1 MTLPKTT
8 KSARANRPGCLF
20 KDTVMN
26 DLSLD
31 LTAPQTLA
39 LSPEQRACLLG
50 HDPAR
55 ADAGSHR
62 LRLALTAAQVPAD
75 IQAAL
80 QGYSASQPILAACW
94 LQVPGLRGWRQALPN
109 QGGAI
114 RWVGLDTQAA
124 ALNLAP
130 DEVLAVSQR
139 TLANGGVELEF
150 VAAALALDP
159 PSLEQLVAEVL
170 ALANGEA
177 PTFNEV
183 GYEHYVQWRQDMA
196 ADADAA
202 QGRAYWQHAGV
213 DPARGDALHLGLRGN
228 PQPSGALRQT
238 LQLEVPLSD
247 LGGAL
252 ALADFLGQPLDLV
265 LQGLWWVLLG
275 RLSGQRGFVA
285 GWLHDCR
292 SDYDHFENTLGV
304 FEKILPL
311 RVELD
316 PARHLGEW
324 LQQAEERLGDHLG
337 WQEYC
342 PIEAPTSAAPLL
354 AGFVFEQAHIDP
366 RQVLAYPHRGAFE
379 LLLSARVRGQTLFL
393 NIQANGAAYSAASI
407 EVLLEQYRTLLQQLP
422 GDGAVTLD
430 DLEPVGARERQRL
443 SGLAPQQP
451 VQSNEGLA
459 QCLARHAR
467 QTPQAMALSDGR
479 QQLDYA
485 GLQQTVTR
493 MAGWLQ
499 GQGVGVGQCVA
510 IETERSLQGVLHILA
525 VLVAG
530 AYYLPLEPAWPAERR
545 HDLLTRAEPALVLCD
560 PASSSARGPW
570 PSASLEQAGRDAELP
585 FQAPQLTDRH
595 LAYLLFTSGS
605 TGAPKGVLV
614 EHGALGNYARSAS
627 AALGLQAGMRLAL
640 TSPLSVDLGHTLLFG
655 AWQVGA
661 GLVIAAAE
669 DLVDGAAFS
678 RFLLR
683 ERPDVAKFVP
693 SHLAALLEGHTPP
706 LPETLILGGEAAPQR
721 LVEQLFKR
729 APGLRLFNHYGP
741 TETTVGVMFHPLR
754 ADAPDRDERVPL
766 SRVLDGNR
774 VYLLDQRLRLVP
786 TGALGELYI
795 GGAQLCRGYLGQASA
810 ECFIEDPF
818 LAGQRLYRSGDLG
831 RYRAEGGLQLV
842 GRQDQQVKLRGQ
854 RIELGE
860 IEAALLALP
869 GVEQAVARLWSPG
882 DGAASLIAYV
892 VLNEDAAEGALEQLP
907 RALAARLPE
916 ALCPARLLAMPS
928 LPRLANG
935 KVDRSALPD
944 PGQQVPRQPVRAPTS
959 ELQACLRDAMAEL
972 LECPPD
978 ALGVDH
984 DFFEAG
990 GHSLLVIKLV
1000 ARLRTMFKLEVAPGL
1015 VFDHPSA
1022 AGLAEAL
1029 GELAEPLR
1037 LEKIARLR
1045 RELDSLSDQQR
1056 AELLAQAR
1064 AARGL
1069 TTH

>member
-1 MTLPKTT
+1 
-8 KSARANRPGCLF
+8 
-20 KDTVMN
+20 MN

-247 LGGAL
+247 LDGAL

-706 LPETLILGGEAAPQR
+706 LPETLILGGEATPQR

>member
-1 MTLPKTT
+1 
-8 KSARANRPGCLF
+8 
-20 KDTVMN
+20 MN

-247 LGGAL
+247 LDGAL

-706 LPETLILGGEAAPQR
+706 LPETLILGGEATPQR

-754 ADAPDRDERVPL
+754 ADVPDRDERVPL

>member
-1 MTLPKTT
+1 
-8 KSARANRPGCLF
+8 
-20 KDTVMN
+20 MN

-451 VQSNEGLA
+451 VQSNDGLA
-459 QCLARHAR
+459 QCLAGHAR

-706 LPETLILGGEAAPQR
+706 LPETLILGGEATPQR

-754 ADAPDRDERVPL
+754 ADVPDRDERVPL

-935 KVDRSALPD
+935 KVDRSALAD

-972 LECPPD
+972 LECSPD
-978 ALGVDH
+978 TLGVDH

>member
-228 PQPSGALRQT
+228 PQHSGALRQT

-247 LGGAL
+247 LDGAL

-451 VQSNEGLA
+451 VQSNDGLA
-459 QCLARHAR
+459 QCMARHAR

-706 LPETLILGGEAAPQR
+706 LPETLILGGEATPQR

>member
-1 MTLPKTT
+1 
-8 KSARANRPGCLF
+8 
-20 KDTVMN
+20 MN

-228 PQPSGALRQT
+228 PQHSGALRQT

-247 LGGAL
+247 LDGAL

-451 VQSNEGLA
+451 VQSNDGLA

-706 LPETLILGGEAAPQR
+706 LPETLILGGEATPQR

>member
-1 MTLPKTT
+1 
-8 KSARANRPGCLF
+8 
-20 KDTVMN
+20 MN

-247 LGGAL
+247 LDGAL

-451 VQSNEGLA
+451 VQSNDGLA

-706 LPETLILGGEAAPQR
+706 LPETLILGGEATPQR

-978 ALGVDH
+978 TLGVDH

>member
-1 MTLPKTT
+1 
-8 KSARANRPGCLF
+8 
-20 KDTVMN
+20 MN

-706 LPETLILGGEAAPQR
+706 LPETLILGGEATPQR

-1056 AELLAQAR
+1056 AELLAKAR

-1069 TTH
+1069 AAH

>member
-1 MTLPKTT
+1 
-8 KSARANRPGCLF
+8 
-20 KDTVMN
+20 MN

-247 LGGAL
+247 LDGAL

-560 PASSSARGPW
+560 PASSSALGPW

-706 LPETLILGGEAAPQR
+706 LPETLILGGEATPQR

>member
-1 MTLPKTT
+1 
-8 KSARANRPGCLF
+8 
-20 KDTVMN
+20 MN

-247 LGGAL
+247 LDGAL

-451 VQSNEGLA
+451 VQSNDGLA

-706 LPETLILGGEAAPQR
+706 LPETLILGGEATPQR

-754 ADAPDRDERVPL
+754 ADVPDRDERVPL

>member
-706 LPETLILGGEAAPQR
+706 LPETLILGGEATPQR

-754 ADAPDRDERVPL
+754 ADVPDRDERVPL

-978 ALGVDH
+978 TLGVDH

>member
-1 MTLPKTT
+1 
-8 KSARANRPGCLF
+8 
-20 KDTVMN
+20 MN

-585 FQAPQLTDRH
+585 FQTPQLTDRH

-706 LPETLILGGEAAPQR
+706 LPETLILGGEATPQR

-892 VLNEDAAEGALEQLP
+892 VLNEDGAEGALEQLP

>member
-1 MTLPKTT
+1 
-8 KSARANRPGCLF
+8 
-20 KDTVMN
+20 MN

-247 LGGAL
+247 LDGAL

-451 VQSNEGLA
+451 VQSNDGLA

-706 LPETLILGGEAAPQR
+706 LPETLILGGEATPQR

>member
-1 MTLPKTT
+1 
-8 KSARANRPGCLF
+8 
-20 KDTVMN
+20 MN

-31 LTAPQTLA
+31 LSAPQTLA

-247 LGGAL
+247 LDGAL

-706 LPETLILGGEAAPQR
+706 LPETLILGGEATPQR

>member
-1 MTLPKTT
+1 
-8 KSARANRPGCLF
+8 
-20 KDTVMN
+20 MN

-170 ALANGEA
+170 ALVNGEA

-247 LGGAL
+247 LDGAL

-451 VQSNEGLA
+451 VQSNDGLA

-706 LPETLILGGEAAPQR
+706 LPETLILGGEATPQR

-754 ADAPDRDERVPL
+754 ADVPDRDERVPL

>member
-1 MTLPKTT
+1 
-8 KSARANRPGCLF
+8 
-20 KDTVMN
+20 MN

-430 DLEPVGARERQRL
+430 DLEPVGAQERQRL

-706 LPETLILGGEAAPQR
+706 LPETLILGGEATPQR

>member
-1 MTLPKTT
+1 
-8 KSARANRPGCLF
+8 
-20 KDTVMN
+20 MN

-183 GYEHYVQWRQDMA
+183 GYENYVQWRQDMA

-247 LGGAL
+247 LDGAL

-706 LPETLILGGEAAPQR
+706 LPETLILGGEATPQR

>member
-1 MTLPKTT
+1 
-8 KSARANRPGCLF
+8 
-20 KDTVMN
+20 MN

-706 LPETLILGGEAAPQR
+706 LPETLILGGEATPQR

-754 ADAPDRDERVPL
+754 ADVPDRDERVPL

>member
-1 MTLPKTT
+1 
-8 KSARANRPGCLF
+8 
-20 KDTVMN
+20 MN

-247 LGGAL
+247 LDGAL

-706 LPETLILGGEAAPQR
+706 LPETLILGGEATPQR

-882 DGAASLIAYV
+882 EGAASLIAYV
-892 VLNEDAAEGALEQLP
+892 VLGADAADGALEQLP
-907 RALAARLPE
+907 QALAARLPE
-916 ALCPARLLAMPS
+916 ALCPARLLPMPS

-935 KVDRSALPD
+935 KVERAALPD
-944 PGQQVPRQPVRAPTS
+944 PGQLLHRQPVREPTS

-972 LECPPD
+972 LDCAPS

-1000 ARLRTMFKLEVAPGL
+1000 ARLRSQFKIEVAPGL

-1029 GELAEPLR
+1029 GELGEPLQ

-1056 AELLAQAR
+1056 AELLAKAR

-1069 TTH
+1069 AAH

>member
-1 MTLPKTT
+1 
-8 KSARANRPGCLF
+8 
-20 KDTVMN
+20 MN

-451 VQSNEGLA
+451 VQSNDGLA

-706 LPETLILGGEAAPQR
+706 LPETLILGGEATPQR

-754 ADAPDRDERVPL
+754 ADVPDRDERVPL

>member
-1 MTLPKTT
+1 
-8 KSARANRPGCLF
+8 
-20 KDTVMN
+20 MN

-247 LGGAL
+247 LDGAL

-706 LPETLILGGEAAPQR
+706 LPETLILGGEATPQR

-754 ADAPDRDERVPL
+754 ADVPDRDERVPL

-972 LECPPD
+972 LECSPD
-978 ALGVDH
+978 TLGVDH

>member
-1 MTLPKTT
+1 
-8 KSARANRPGCLF
+8 
-20 KDTVMN
+20 MN

-62 LRLALTAAQVPAD
+62 LRLGLTAAQVPAD

-247 LGGAL
+247 LDGAL

-706 LPETLILGGEAAPQR
+706 LPETLILGGEATPQR

>member
-1 MTLPKTT
+1 
-8 KSARANRPGCLF
+8 
-20 KDTVMN
+20 MN

-247 LGGAL
+247 LDGAL

-683 ERPDVAKFVP
+683 ERPDVVKFVP

-706 LPETLILGGEAAPQR
+706 LPETLILGGEATPQR

>member
-1 MTLPKTT
+1 
-8 KSARANRPGCLF
+8 
-20 KDTVMN
+20 MN

-247 LGGAL
+247 LDGAL

-706 LPETLILGGEAAPQR
+706 LPETLILGGEATPQR

-869 GVEQAVARLWSPG
+869 GIEQAVARLWSPG

>member
-1 MTLPKTT
+1 
-8 KSARANRPGCLF
+8 
-20 KDTVMN
+20 MN

-247 LGGAL
+247 LDGAL

-451 VQSNEGLA
+451 VQSNDGLA

-499 GQGVGVGQCVA
+499 GQGVGVGQCVV

-706 LPETLILGGEAAPQR
+706 LPETLILGGEATPQR

>member
-1 MTLPKTT
+1 
-8 KSARANRPGCLF
+8 
-20 KDTVMN
+20 MN

-139 TLANGGVELEF
+139 TLANGRVELEF

-247 LGGAL
+247 LDGAL

-430 DLEPVGARERQRL
+430 DLEPVGAQERQRL

-451 VQSNEGLA
+451 VQSNDGLA

-706 LPETLILGGEAAPQR
+706 LPETLILGGEATPQR

-754 ADAPDRDERVPL
+754 ADVPDRDERVPL

>member
-1 MTLPKTT
+1 
-8 KSARANRPGCLF
+8 
-20 KDTVMN
+20 MN

-139 TLANGGVELEF
+139 TLANGRVELEF

-247 LGGAL
+247 LDGAL

-430 DLEPVGARERQRL
+430 DLEPVGAQERQRL

-706 LPETLILGGEAAPQR
+706 LPETLILGGEATPQR

-754 ADAPDRDERVPL
+754 ADVPDRDERVPL

>member
-1 MTLPKTT
+1 
-8 KSARANRPGCLF
+8 
-20 KDTVMN
+20 MN

-31 LTAPQTLA
+31 MSAQHTQA

-62 LRLALTAAQVPAD
+62 LRLGLRAAQGPAD
-75 IQAAL
+75 IRAAL
-80 QGYSASQPILAACW
+80 QRYGASQPILGTRW
-94 LQVPGLRGWRQALPN
+94 LQVTGLRGWRQAVPN
-109 QGGAI
+109 QGGAV
-114 RWVGLDTQAA
+114 RWVELDAMA
-124 ALNLAP
+124 PALNLAP

-139 TLANGGVELEF
+139 ALANGVVELEF

-159 PSLEQLVAEVL
+159 PSLEQLAADVL
-170 ALANGEA
+170 ALARGEA
-177 PTFNEV
+177 PTVSEV

-202 QGRAYWQHAGV
+202 QGRAYWQHEQI
-213 DPARGDALHLGLRGN
+213 DPARGDALRLGLLGN
-228 PQPSGALRQT
+228 PAPAPRLT
-238 LQLEVPLSD
+238 LQLDVPLSRLD
-247 LGGAL
+247 GARALG
-252 ALADFLGQPLDLV
+252 DFLGQPLDFV

-275 RLSGQRGFVA
+275 RLSGQRSFVG

-292 SDYDHFENTLGV
+292 SDYEHFENTLGV
-304 FEKILPL
+304 FEKVLPL

-316 PARHLGEW
+316 PARHFAQW

-342 PIEAPTSAAPLL
+342 PIEAPGSAAPLQ
-354 AGFVFEQAHIDP
+354 AGFVFEQARIAP
-366 RQVLAYPHRGAFE
+366 QQVHAYPHRPAFD
-379 LLLSARVRGQTLFL
+379 LLLSARVWDQSLLL
-393 NIQANGAAYSAASI
+393 NIEANGAAYSSASLK
-407 EVLLEQYRTLLQQLP
+407 VLLEQYRTLLLQLT

-430 DLEPVGARERQRL
+430 DLEPVGVQERQRL
-443 SGLAPQQP
+443 LGLAPQQP
-451 VQSNEGLA
+451 VEDSEGLA

-467 QTPQAMALSDGR
+467 QTPLAIALSDGR
-479 QQLDYA
+479 QRLDYA

-499 GQGVGVGQCVA
+499 GQGVGGGQCVA

-570 PSASLEQAGRDAELP
+570 PSASLEQAVRDAELP

-614 EHGALGNYARSAS
+614 EHGALRNYARSAS

-661 GLVIAAAE
+661 ELVIAAAH
-669 DLVDGAAFS
+669 DLADGAAFS
-678 RFLLR
+678 RFLVR

-706 LPETLILGGEAAPQR
+706 LPGTLILGGEATPRR
-721 LVEQLFKR
+721 LVEQLFAR
-729 APGLRLFNHYGP
+729 SPDLRLFNHYGP
-741 TETTVGVMFHPLR
+741 TETTVGVLFHPLR

-766 SRVLDGNR
+766 SGVLDGNR
-774 VYLLDQRLRLVP
+774 VYLLDHRLRLVP
-786 TGALGELYI
+786 TGAVGELYI
-795 GGAQLCRGYLGQASA
+795 GGAQLCRGYLGEASA
-810 ECFIEDPF
+810 ERFIDDPF

-831 RYRAEGGLQLV
+831 RYRAEGGLQLI
-842 GRQDQQVKLRGQ
+842 GRQDHQIKLRGQ

-882 DGAASLIAYV
+882 EGAASLIAYV
-892 VLNEDAAEGALEQLP
+892 VLGADAADGALEQLP
-907 RALAARLPE
+907 QALAARLPE
-916 ALCPARLLAMPS
+916 ALCPARLLPMPS

-935 KVDRSALPD
+935 KVERAALPD
-944 PGQQVPRQPVRAPTS
+944 PGQLLHRQPVREPTS

-972 LECPPD
+972 LDCAPS

-1000 ARLRTMFKLEVAPGL
+1000 ARLRSQFKIEVAPGL

-1029 GELAEPLR
+1029 GELGEPLQ

-1056 AELLAQAR
+1056 AELLAKAR

-1069 TTH
+1069 AAH

>member
-1 MTLPKTT
+1 
-8 KSARANRPGCLF
+8 
-20 KDTVMN
+20 MN

-247 LGGAL
+247 LDGAL

-706 LPETLILGGEAAPQR
+706 LPETLILGGEATPQR

-754 ADAPDRDERVPL
+754 ADVPDRDERVPL

-978 ALGVDH
+978 TLGVDH

>member
-1 MTLPKTT
+1 
-8 KSARANRPGCLF
+8 
-20 KDTVMN
+20 MN

-247 LGGAL
+247 LDGAL

-706 LPETLILGGEAAPQR
+706 LPETLILGGEATPQR

-978 ALGVDH
+978 TLGVDH

>member
-1 MTLPKTT
+1 
-8 KSARANRPGCLF
+8 
-20 KDTVMN
+20 MN

-247 LGGAL
+247 LDGAL

-342 PIEAPTSAAPLL
+342 PIEAPTSVAPLL

-655 AWQVGA
+655 AWQIGA

-706 LPETLILGGEAAPQR
+706 LPETLILGGEATPQR

-978 ALGVDH
+978 TLGVDH

>member
-1 MTLPKTT
+1 
-8 KSARANRPGCLF
+8 
-20 KDTVMN
+20 MN

-247 LGGAL
+247 LDGAL

-706 LPETLILGGEAAPQR
+706 LPETLILGGEATPQR

-754 ADAPDRDERVPL
+754 ADVPDRDERVPL

-935 KVDRSALPD
+935 KVDRSALAD

>member
-1 MTLPKTT
+1 
-8 KSARANRPGCLF
+8 
-20 KDTVMN
+20 MN

-247 LGGAL
+247 LDGAL

-605 TGAPKGVLV
+605 TGVPKGVLV

-706 LPETLILGGEAAPQR
+706 LPETLILGGEATPQR

>member
-1 MTLPKTT
+1 
-8 KSARANRPGCLF
+8 
-20 KDTVMN
+20 MN

-62 LRLALTAAQVPAD
+62 LRLGLTAAQVPAD

-247 LGGAL
+247 LDGAL

-706 LPETLILGGEAAPQR
+706 LPETLILGGEATPQR

-978 ALGVDH
+978 TLGVDH